1 MRLLHDPASARRAVA
16 TGLVVGIGVFAAAG
30 LFART
35 RATPT
40 GTASTIGDAV
50 ISPGTLS
57 VLTKANTSGYAPS
70 TRTLELQSGRLILS
84 DARSLR
90 FARAVGTV
98 RLFVAPGS
106 SSNEVCL
113 IVEDAKES
121 STSVDCAPR
130 SLLTTGAV
138 YLTKPDEATRTVD
151 LFALVRDGVKSVA
164 AASVENNVAVVRNLR
179 DQVIPLTNQVGRLS
193 MVDLGPQF
201 S

>member
-35 RATPT
+35 RATPTPT

-121 STSVDCAPR
+121 STS
-130 SLLTTGAV
+130 
-138 YLTKPDEATRTVD
+138 
-151 LFALVRDGVKSVA
+151 
-164 AASVENNVAVVRNLR
+164 
-179 DQVIPLTNQVGRLS
+179 
-193 MVDLGPQF
+193 
-201 S
+201 